1 VHALEL
7 DGFKVSE
14 GVLRRALPIDIG
26 LPAVQS
32 EIDRLLEKHGFLV
45 PKASLSST
53 ERARALARSFG
64 VVQIKPGSDPLKAQ
78 VHLDLHRLAP
88 QVVAAQIVDV
98 FANARTGQM
107 RARRAGVGVGSAP
120 TRRRRLPQF
129 TLILSAPSAERRTG
143 GRALNVARGP
153 SRNDDLPLMTALFAS
168 VFRGGKRRVWPVWR
182 RLGVRPYAYPSL
194 YLIEQP

>member
-1 VHALEL
+1 MWVR
-7 DGFKVSE
+7 VY
-14 GVLRRALPIDIG
+14 
-26 LPAVQS
+26 
-32 EIDRLLEKHGFLV
+32 V
-45 PKASLSST
+45 PGCLHRFQNAAWSASVCC
-53 ERARALARSFG
+53 R
-64 VVQIKPGSDPLKAQ
+64 QPGGDPLKAQ

-143 GRALNVARGP
+143 GRRHRGP
-153 SRNDDLPLMTALFAS
+153 GTTI
-168 VFRGGKRRVWPVWR
+168 
-182 RLGVRPYAYPSL
+182 Y
-194 YLIEQP
+194 

>member
-1 VHALEL
+1 MWV
-7 DGFKVSE
+7 K
-14 GVLRRALPIDIG
+14 GVRAGCLHRFRN
-26 LPAVQS
+26 A
-32 EIDRLLEKHGFLV
+32 
-45 PKASLSST
+45 
-53 ERARALARSFG
+53 ARSAS
-64 VVQIKPGSDPLKAQ
+64 VCCRQPGGDPLKAQ

-107 RARRAGVGVGSAP
+107 RTRRAGVEVGSAP

-143 GRALNVARGP
+143 GRRSPQPAGRPGMTIYLE
-153 SRNDDLPLMTALFAS
+153 MTALFAS
-168 VFRGGKRRVWPVWR
+168 VFKGGKRRVWPVWR
-182 RLGVRPYAYPSL
+182 RLTLASYAYSSL